1 MDPQPESE
9 PVSISP
15 SVTETIQP
23 SEFFSTE
30 FAKMIYA
37 NNSTFE
43 HAMQRVLNVL
53 YEKPESKNIC
63 NENHH

>member
-1 MDPQPESE
+1 MSPED
-9 PVSISP
+9 
-15 SVTETIQP
+15 TATMAP
-23 SEFFSTE
+23 SEYFSAE
-30 FAKMIYA
+30 FAKMMYS

-53 YEKPESKNIC
+53 YEKPESKVIC